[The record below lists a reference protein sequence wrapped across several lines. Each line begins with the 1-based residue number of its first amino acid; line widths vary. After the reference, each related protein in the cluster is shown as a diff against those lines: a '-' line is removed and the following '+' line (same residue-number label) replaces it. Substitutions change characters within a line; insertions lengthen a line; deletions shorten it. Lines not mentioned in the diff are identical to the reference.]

1 MLPVLLFELRYRLRQ
16 SSTYV
21 FFGLLLLLAF
31 GFIAS
36 DVVQLGGGDAQ
47 VKLNAPIVIA
57 RMVILLTIFG
67 TLISSALVGTSV
79 LRDFEY
85 RTHELFFTTRV
96 SKWDYLVGRFVGSFL
111 IALLVFSGMLVGL
124 WLGSLMPW
132 QDHTK
137 LLPFRAAAYLQPF
150 LLFVV
155 PNLLFLCA
163 IFFTLGALTRNLM
176 AIYTFGI
183 VVLVGYLIA
192 QSLTRGLDSHLLAA
206 LLDPFGITPVGLV
219 TRYWTPAEKNG
230 ALLPLAGFLLW
241 NRLLWAAVG
250 VAVFI
255 AGGAAFRFSAPP
267 LTLRRAGKG
276 HDGKSHER
284 AAQAGAALPAAIPL
298 PAMHPR
304 HDRAARLTQFLSM
317 TRFQFQ
323 GMVKSVAFVLI
334 VVMGIINF
342 VTNAYFTD
350 KLFDTPIYLVTRVMA
365 ETIQTSFSLYFL
377 ILLTVYAGELVWKER
392 ALKADGIHDSL
403 PVPTALVY
411 GSKLTALLSAE
422 ALLMLVLIV
431 AGVAVQAAHGYFH
444 FQIGLYLAYLYG
456 DVFPPIALF
465 TVLAFFVHALV
476 NQKFLGH
483 AVVVLAFLATSIIL
497 PKFGVE
503 HNLLL
508 FSGMPDLKYSD
519 MNGFGPY
526 AQPILW
532 FTLYWTAFSVILG
545 VLTALLWVRGTEA
558 DWPHRRGAMGSR
570 WGAGARATT
579 AGAGLAFVLLG
590 GFIYYNTNV
599 LNDYVTARGA
609 QKLQASYEK
618 EYKRY
623 ETLPQPRLTDVT
635 VAADL
640 DPSAHQYVLRG
651 TYKMRNKTGQ
661 PIPDVHVLIDRKMT
675 IKSLSFTG
683 GATEARADREHGYY
697 IYHLARPL
705 APGDSVAMSFDL
717 AYQKRGFANGSPN
730 TNIVG
735 NGTFLSTENAGLPFI
750 GYQPGGELTDDAD
763 RRKQGLAPRARMA
776 SLSDTNARRNTYISN
791 DSDWVN
797 FDATVSTDPDQ
808 IALAPGYLQREWVQG
823 GRRFFHYKMDAP
835 ILNFYSFVSARY
847 AVRHDRWNNVAI
859 EVYYD
864 PQHPYNVDRMVAGVK
879 ASLAYD
885 SANFGPYQF
894 RQLRILEFPA
904 YASFAQSFPNTVPYS
919 EGIGFIAHVRGPEDI
934 DYPFYVTAH
943 EVSHQWWAH
952 QVIGGNVQGSE
963 MLSESLAQYSSLM
976 VMEHTYGRDRMRRF
990 LRFSLDRYLRGR
1002 GTERE
1007 EEEPLMRTENQPY
1020 IHYEKGALVF
1030 YALRD
1035 YMGEDKLNAVLAKF
1049 VRDKR
1054 FQSPPYTTSQELVSY
1069 LRQAAPPDLQPVLTD
1084 MFETITLY
1092 NNKAATATY
1101 TKTGPDKYRV
1111 TLTVDAQK
1119 VHADGKGAESPAP
1132 LHDWIDVGVFAKAAP
1147 GQDLGKPLSL
1157 EKRLVTK
1164 PHMTF
1169 TLDVTGLP
1177 DKAGID
1183 PYNKLID
1190 RDPDDNVKS
1199 VTAASR

>member
-1 MLPVLLFELRYRLRQ
+1 MLPVFLFEMRYRLRQ
-16 SSTYV
+16 PSTYL
-21 FFGLLLLLAF
+21 FFGLLFLLAF

-36 DVVQLGGGDAQ
+36 DVVRIIGGDAQ
-47 VKLNAPIVIA
+47 VKLNAPLVIT
-57 RMVILLTIFG
+57 RMVVVLTIFG

-96 SKWDYLVGRFVGSFL
+96 TKWDYLTGRFLGSFL
-111 IALLVFSGMLVGL
+111 IALLVFSGMLFGL

-132 QDHTK
+132 LDHTK
-137 LLPFRAAAYLQPF
+137 LLPFRLASYVQPF

-163 IFFTLGALTRNLM
+163 IFFTLGALTRNLI

-183 VVLVGYLIA
+183 VVLVGYSIA
-192 QSLTRGLDSHLLAA
+192 QSLTRGLDNHLLAS
-206 LLDPFGITPVGLV
+206 LLDPFGSTPVGLM
-219 TRYWTPAEKNG
+219 TRYWTLSEKNTL
-230 ALLPLAGFLLW
+230 LLPLSGFLLW

-250 VAVFI
+250 IAVFVG
-255 AGGAAFRFSAPP
+255 GGAAFRFSAPP
-267 LTLRRAGKG
+267 LTLRRAGKSQG
-276 HDGKSHER
+276 GSDRE
-284 AAQAGAALPAAIPL
+284 AQARAALP
-298 PAMHPR
+298 PATPSAPAHPR
-304 HDRAARLTQFLSM
+304 YDRAARWTQFGSM
-317 TRFQFQ
+317 VGFQFW
-323 GMVKSVAFVLI
+323 GMVRSIAFALI
-334 VVMGIINF
+334 ALMGVINF
-342 VTNAYFTD
+342 VTNAAFID
-350 KLFDTPIYLVTRVMA
+350 KLYDTPIYPVTRVMA
-365 ETIQTSFSLYFL
+365 ETISTSFSIFFL

-403 PVPTALVY
+403 PIPTALVY
-411 GSKLTALLSAE
+411 GSKLTALLGAQT
-422 ALLMLVLIV
+422 LLVLVLIV
-431 AGVAVQAAHGYFH
+431 AGVFVQATHGYFH
-444 FQIGLYLAYLYG
+444 FQLGLYFAYLFG
-456 DVFPPIALF
+456 TVFPPFALL
-465 TVLAFFVHALV
+465 TVLAFFIHALV

-483 AVVVLAFLATSIIL
+483 ALVVLAFLATSIIL
-497 PKFGVE
+497 PQLGLE
-503 HNLLL
+503 HNLYLYAE
-508 FSGMPDLKYSD
+508 MPTLKYSD

-526 AQPILW
+526 VQPVFW
-532 FTLYWTAFSVILG
+532 FTLYWTAFAVILG
-545 VLTALLWVRGTEA
+545 VLTVLLWVRGTEA
-558 DWPHRRGAMGSR
+558 DWPHRRGAALSR
-570 WGAGARATT
+570 WGGGARVT
-579 AGAGLAFVLLG
+579 AALSALAFVG
-590 GFIYYNTNV
+590 IGVFIFYNTNV
-599 LNDYVTARGA
+599 LHDYITARGA
-609 QKLQASYEK
+609 KKLQATYEK

-623 ETLPQPRLTDVT
+623 ENLPQPRITDIT
-635 VAADL
+635 VQADL
-640 DPSAHQYVLRG
+640 NPQARQYALTG
-651 TYKMRNKTGQ
+651 TYRMRNKTGQ
-661 PIPDVHVLIDRKMT
+661 AIPDVHVLIDRKMT
-675 IKSLSFTG
+675 VRALTFTG
-683 GATEARADREHGYY
+683 GATQARADKEHGYY
-697 IYHLARPL
+697 IYHLAQPL
-705 APGDSVAMSFDL
+705 PPGGSVAMNFDL
-717 AYQKRGFANGSPN
+717 AYAKRGFANGDPN
-730 TNIVG
+730 TSIVG
-735 NGTFLSTENAGLPFI
+735 NGTFLSVENGGLPFI
-750 GYQPGGELTDDAD
+750 GYQPNGELTDATD

-776 SLSDTNARRNTYISN
+776 SLSDVNARRNTYISN

-808 IALAPGYLQREWVQG
+808 IALAPGYLQREWTQN

-847 AVRHDRWNNVAI
+847 AVRRDHWKDVAI
-859 EVYYD
+859 EIYYD

-879 ASLAYD
+879 AALAYD

-904 YASFAQSFPNTVPYS
+904 YAEFAQSFPNTVPYS
-919 EGIGFIAHVRGPEDI
+919 EGIGFIARVRGPEDI

-976 VMEHTYGRDRMRRF
+976 VMEHTYGRDQMRRF

-1007 EEEPLMRTENQPY
+1007 DEQPLMRTEDQPY

-1035 YMGEDKLNAVLAKF
+1035 YLGEDKLNAALARF
-1049 VRDKR
+1049 VHDKR
-1054 FQSPPYTTSQELVSY
+1054 FQNPPYTTSQELVTY
-1069 LRQAAPPDLQPVLTD
+1069 LRQAAPPDLQPVITD
-1084 MFETITLY
+1084 LFETITLY
-1092 NNKAATATY
+1092 NNKATTATY

-1119 VHADGKGAESPAP
+1119 LRADGKGNETPVP
-1132 LHDWIDVGVFAKAAP
+1132 LHDWIDIGVFAKAAS

-1157 EKRLVTK
+1157 EKRLVTQ
-1164 PHMTF
+1164 PHTTF

-1190 RDPDDNVKS
+1190 RVPDDNVTS
-1199 VTAASR
+1199 VTPG

>member
-1 MLPVLLFELRYRLRQ
+1 M
-16 SSTYV
+16 
-21 FFGLLLLLAF
+21 
-31 GFIAS
+31 
-36 DVVQLGGGDAQ
+36 
-47 VKLNAPIVIA
+47 
-57 RMVILLTIFG
+57 
-67 TLISSALVGTSV
+67 
-79 LRDFEY
+79 
-85 RTHELFFTTRV
+85 
-96 SKWDYLVGRFVGSFL
+96 
-111 IALLVFSGMLVGL
+111 
-124 WLGSLMPW
+124 
-132 QDHTK
+132 
-137 LLPFRAAAYLQPF
+137 
-150 LLFVV
+150 
-155 PNLLFLCA
+155 
-163 IFFTLGALTRNLM
+163 LGALTRNLM

-183 VVLVGYLIA
+183 VILVGYSIA
-192 QSLTRGLDSHLLAA
+192 QGLTRGLDSHLLAA
-206 LLDPFGITPVGLV
+206 LLDPFGNAPVGLV

-230 ALLPLAGFLLW
+230 TLLPLSGFLLW

-250 VAVFI
+250 VAVFV

-267 LTLRRAGKG
+267 PALRRTGRG
-276 HDGKSHER
+276 HDR
-284 AAQAGAALPAAIPL
+284 ASQAGAALPAATPM
-298 PAMHPR
+298 PDAHPR

-317 TRFQFQ
+317 TGFQFR
-323 GMVKSVAFVLI
+323 GMVRSVAFVLI

-342 VTNAYFTD
+342 VTNAFFID
-350 KLFDTPIYLVTRVMA
+350 KLYDTPIYPVTRVMA

-377 ILLTVYAGELVWKER
+377 ILLTVYTGELVWKER

-411 GSKLTALLSAE
+411 GSKLTALVLAQ
-422 ALLMLVLIV
+422 ALLGLVLIV
-431 AGVAVQAAHGYFH
+431 AGIAYQAAHGYFH
-444 FQIGLYLAYLYG
+444 FQIGLYLTYLYG
-456 DVFPPIALF
+456 DVFPSIALF

-483 AVVVLAFLATSIIL
+483 ALVVLAFLATSIIL
-497 PKFGVE
+497 PQLGLE
-503 HNLLL
+503 HNLYL
-508 FSGMPDLKYSD
+508 FAGMPNLKYSD

-558 DWPHRRGAMGSR
+558 DWPHRRGAARSR
-570 WGAGARATT
+570 WGAGARATV
-579 AGAGLAFVLLG
+579 AVASLAFVLLG

-599 LNDYVTARGA
+599 LNDYITARGA
-609 QKLQASYEK
+609 QKLQASYER

-623 ETLPQPRLTDVT
+623 ENLPQPRITDVT
-635 VAADL
+635 VSADL
-640 DPSAHQYVLRG
+640 DPSAHQYALRG
-651 TYKMRNKTGQ
+651 TYQMRNKTAS

-675 IKSLSFTG
+675 VRSLSFTG
-683 GATEARADREHGYY
+683 GATEARADKEHGYY
-697 IYHLARPL
+697 IYRLAQPL
-705 APGDSVAMSFDL
+705 APGTSLTMRFDL

-735 NGTFLSTENAGLPFI
+735 NGTFLSVENGGLPAI
-750 GYQPGGELTDDAD
+750 GYQPGGELTDDSD

-776 SLSDTNARRNTYISN
+776 SLSDMNARRNTYISN

-847 AVRHDRWNNVAI
+847 AVRRDHWNNVAI

-864 PQHPYNVDRMVAGVK
+864 PQHPYNVDRMVAAVK
-879 ASLAYD
+879 AALAYD

-904 YASFAQSFPNTVPYS
+904 YAGFAQSFPNTVPYS

-1035 YMGEDKLNAVLAKF
+1035 YMGEDKLNAALARF
-1049 VRDKR
+1049 VHDKR
-1054 FQSPPYTTSQELVSY
+1054 FQNPPYTTSQELVSY
-1069 LRQAAPPDLQPVLTD
+1069 LRQAAPPDLQPVITD
-1084 MFETITLY
+1084 LFETITLY
-1092 NNKAATATY
+1092 NNKAISATY

-1119 VHADGKGAESPAP
+1119 LRADGKGAESPVP

-1164 PHMTF
+1164 PHTTF
-1169 TLDVTGLP
+1169 TLDVTGPP

-1190 RDPDDNVKS
+1190 RDPDDNVTS
-1199 VTAASR
+1199 ATAASRAK